1 MINHYGD
8 GIKHA
13 GQLKKTMSVHGSHL
27 EQEMKLTNFD
37 ITDLQEVLLSNIRYL
52 FEKHISGN
60 QPSLSEL
67 QSLIPQF
74 LALSSFSH

>member
-37 ITDLQEVLLSNIRYL
+37 ITDHATR
-52 FEKHISGN
+52 G
-60 QPSLSEL
+60 
-67 QSLIPQF
+67 
-74 LALSSFSH
+74 SSFEYPILVQKTYI